1 MHILRKE
8 SLLSMFAIMRCPLLF
23 GLAIIALALVGCE
36 KPASKTI
43 PEQTSA
49 QQASLQI
56 LDVGVF
62 LPFDGNDAA
71 TAQDAL
77 NGLQLAA
84 EQCNAGGGV
93 DVRAVRLMVR
103 DTDETPESAEKAI
116 RALVSDDKVAALIG
130 IGSGAQVASLVEELK
145 VPLIAIGSTM
155 AARMSSEPWVSR
167 ICYADY
173 HSGHIMAEVA
183 FTLGALRGIV
193 LYDPEDMYAQTLAL
207 SFGKK
212 FKSKQRTAF
221 VGEPY
226 KADTTDFSGPL
237 QNIKNKNPDIVY
249 LPADDRVSAEILKQA
264 RSMGLMMPF
273 LGTATW
279 DSPEFLTLAG
289 NAANGCYLP
298 ARYNPIVDD
307 EKVMLFAPAYA
318 EKFGAAPTAPAALG
332 YESLVVLTHAI
343 RSAGSTGGKD
353 ILNAL
358 HSIKDLP
365 GLTGPITID
374 PERIIEFSVPVLK
387 VEAGKFKYLETLKV
401 K

>member
-1 MHILRKE
+1 
-8 SLLSMFAIMRCPLLF
+8 MFATMRCPLLF
-23 GLAIIALALVGCE
+23 GFAIVALALVGCE

-43 PEQTSA
+43 PEPTPA
-49 QQASLQI
+49 QQATFSA

-62 LPFDGNDAA
+62 LPFDGNDAV

-93 DVRAVRLMVR
+93 NGRPVRLVVR
-103 DTDETPESAEKAI
+103 DTDGTPESAEKAI
-116 RALVSDDKVAALIG
+116 RALMEDDEVAVAALIG
-130 IGSGAQVASLVEELK
+130 IGSGAQVASVVEELQ

-167 ICYADY
+167 ICYSDY
-173 HSGHIMAEVA
+173 HSGHIMAEMA

-226 KADTTDFSGPL
+226 KPDATDFSGPL
-237 QNIKNKNPDIVY
+237 QNIKSKNPDIVY
-249 LPADDRVSAEILKQA
+249 LPADDRISAEILKQA
-264 RSMGLMMPF
+264 RSMGLTMPF

-298 ARYNPIVDD
+298 ARYNPNVDD

-318 EKFGAAPTAPAALG
+318 EKFGTAPTAPSALG

-343 RSAGSTGGKD
+343 RSAGSSGAKD

-374 PERIIEFSVPVLK
+374 PERIFEFSVPVLK
-387 VEAGKFKYLETLKV
+387 VEDGKFKYLETLKV